1 MTAPTSRAQMGRFR
15 WRGQWLGQ
23 WRGQW
28 ALLPQKKRGAV
39 VTLLAVVLF
48 FVALTTAGS
57 VLFVVGFGAD
67 SPLRTAFSSREE
79 SPHQRLRREDLA
91 TLERSP
97 LFRISR
103 PAPPPTFV
111 AKTPAPAPTGPEA
124 LEGYGLSG
132 VVRVGDRHK
141 AFLTLP
147 SGEATY
153 VGEGEVLGNY
163 VVLRIQSGRVLM
175 GEAAG
180 ARGRS
185 PAQIMADPSSRLYFI
200 GNVGP

>member
-1 MTAPTSRAQMGRFR
+1 MTAPASRAPRGLLRR
-15 WRGQWLGQ
+15 WAK

-28 ALLPQKKRGAV
+28 ALLPQKKRRAV
-39 VTLLAVVLF
+39 VTLFAVILF
-48 FVALTTAGS
+48 FAALTLAGS
-57 VLFVVGFGAD
+57 VLFVVGFGEG

-79 SPHQRLRREDLA
+79 SPHQRLRRDDLA
-91 TLERSP
+91 TIERSP

-103 PAPPPTFV
+103 PPSAPTYV
-111 AKTPAPAPTGPEA
+111 AKAPNPVPTGPEA
-124 LEGYGLSG
+124 LEGYSLSG

-153 VGEGEVLGNY
+153 VGEGELLGNY
-163 VVLRIQSGRVLM
+163 VILRIQSGRVIL

-185 PAQIMADPSSRLYFI
+185 PTQIMADPSSRLYFI
-200 GNVGP
+200 GSKGE